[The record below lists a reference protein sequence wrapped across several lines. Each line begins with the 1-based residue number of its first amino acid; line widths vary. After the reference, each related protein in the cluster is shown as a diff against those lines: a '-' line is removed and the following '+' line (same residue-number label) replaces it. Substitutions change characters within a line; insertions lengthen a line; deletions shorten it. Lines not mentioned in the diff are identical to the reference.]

1 MPEQSGSSS
10 SSAGSLN
17 KIAPLLKISRRFK
30 KLPIPRPL
38 ARWIRQRMVNSAPED
53 LVTDVFD
60 FKMRLRP
67 RDQVDSS
74 LLTVPQMYDAQ
85 EIAFIKQRL
94 QPGDTFLD
102 IGSHIGFYSL
112 IMAKIVGTGGK
123 VVAIEATPKTF
134 ERLKE
139 NVALNNLTQVH
150 CFNVGVSDKEET
162 LHLAFRDS
170 ENTGG
175 NSFMFPGEEGIKV
188 PCRPL
193 LDVLREAG
201 VTSVAAAKM
210 DIEGFE
216 FRVLSRFFADADR
229 ALLPRTLVIELNYFH
244 FPEESKNALALL
256 EANGYRSEAV
266 TDLNHMMVLSPR

>member
-1 MPEQSGSSS
+1 MQEQSGKNSSG
-10 SSAGSLN
+10 AGSLN
-17 KIAPLLKISRRFK
+17 KIAPLLSISRRFK

-38 ARWIRQRMVNSAPED
+38 ARWIRQRMVASAPAD

-112 IMAKIVGTGGK
+112 IMAKIVGPGGK
-123 VVAIEATPKTF
+123 VVAVEATPKTF
-134 ERLKE
+134 DRLKE
-139 NVALNNLTQVH
+139 NVALNGFNQVH

-162 LHLAFRDS
+162 LRLAFRDS

-175 NSFMFPGEEGIKV
+175 NSFMFPEEDGIDV

-193 LDVLREAG
+193 LEVLREAG
-201 VTSVAAAKM
+201 ITSVAAAKI

-229 ALLPRTLVIELNYFH
+229 ALFPKALVIELNYFH
-244 FPEESKNALALL
+244 FPEESKNTLALL
-256 EANGYRSEAV
+256 ESTGYRSEAI
-266 TDLNHMMVLSPR
+266 TDLNHMMILTSQ